1 VLDVCEAYTSKTAS
15 WTGEIK
21 QIGGAKII
29 KSGGLVV
36 DRDLNGARGIYLRV
50 LVDTPGL
57 RNQACSC

>member
-1 VLDVCEAYTSKTAS
+1 
-15 WTGEIK
+15 
-21 QIGGAKII
+21 
-29 KSGGLVV
+29 SGGLVV